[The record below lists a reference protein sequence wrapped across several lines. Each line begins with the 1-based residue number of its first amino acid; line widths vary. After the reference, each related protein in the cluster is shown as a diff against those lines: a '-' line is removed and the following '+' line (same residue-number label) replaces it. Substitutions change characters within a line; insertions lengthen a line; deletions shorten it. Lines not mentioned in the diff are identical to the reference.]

1 MGNLLETGLIIKK
14 ETVFDK
20 IRKNLFVFI
29 YQKDYQMI
37 QKLEDLIKPK
47 RPKPNSQIIVPKEM
61 GKDITKL

>member
-61 GKDITKL
+61 GKDIRKL